1 VKHNHFLI
9 GVTMTLA
16 TTTLEKTDITSPE
29 FRANPFPIFKRW
41 RDHQPVVPVKVLGS
55 RAWLITRYDDVEAVL
70 KDERL
75 VKNKLNARDP
85 NKKYRDMPLPGF
97 VKPLQTN
104 ILDQDAPDH
113 TRLRSLVHQAFLPR
127 LMAQMQTRVH
137 DLSHE
142 LIDRAQAKGEMDL
155 VRDFAVEIPL
165 VVICDMLGVPEKDRN
180 KFHVW
185 SKAMTNVG
193 KPIDAILA
201 MPSIYGMVQYLRR
214 LFRHYRENPGDNL
227 ATMLVKAES
236 ENSSLSEDELIGMA
250 GILLSAGHETT
261 SGLIGNGVLAL
272 LNNPD
277 QLERLKTEPAL
288 MKSAVEE
295 LVRFAPP
302 VLMGTSRYA
311 REDMTIA
318 GTQISQGDAVYAMIG
333 SANHDERKFD
343 QPETLML
350 DRSNNKHLG
359 FGQGIH
365 YCIGAPLARL
375 EASTAFEVLF
385 ERLPNLRLA
394 VKPEELRWAS
404 SLVPRGLQS
413 MPVKF

>member
-1 VKHNHFLI
+1 
-9 GVTMTLA
+9 MTLA
-16 TTTLEKTDITSPE
+16 TATLDPTDITTGA
-29 FRANPFPIFKRW
+29 FRADPFPKFKRW
-41 RDHQPVVPVKVLGS
+41 RDEQPVVPVKVMGG
-55 RAWLITRYDDVEAVL
+55 RAWLLTRYDDVELGL

-75 VKNKLNARDP
+75 VKNKANARDP
-85 NKKYRDMPLPGF
+85 NKPQRGVPMPGF
-97 VKPLQTN
+97 VKALQTN
-104 ILDQDAPDH
+104 VLDMDPPDH
-113 TRLRSLVHQAFLPR
+113 TRLRGLVHQAFLPR
-127 LMAQMQTRVH
+127 IMAQMQTRVH

-142 LIDRAQAKGEMDL
+142 LIDKAQKKGEMDL

-165 VVICDMLGVPEKDRN
+165 VVICDMLGVPEKDRD
-180 KFHVW
+180 KFHDW
-185 SKAMTNVG
+185 SNAMTNVG

-201 MPSIYGMVQYLRR
+201 MPNMYTMVKYLRK
-214 LFRHYRENPGDNL
+214 LFQGYREHPGDNL
-227 ATMLVKAES
+227 ASLLVKAEA
-236 ENSSLSEDELIGMA
+236 ENSSLSEDELVGMA
-250 GILLSAGHETT
+250 AILLSAGHETT

-272 LNNPD
+272 FENPD
-277 QLERLKTEPAL
+277 QLERIKTEPAI

-302 VLMGTSRYA
+302 VVMATPRYA
-311 REDMTIA
+311 REDYEIS
-318 GTQISQGDAVYAMIG
+318 GTQISQGDTVFAMIG

-343 QPETLML
+343 QPEKLML
-350 DRSNNKHLG
+350 DRTNNKHLG

-375 EASTAFEVLF
+375 EASVAFQVLF

-404 SLVPRGLQS
+404 GLVPRGLQS

>member
-1 VKHNHFLI
+1 
-9 GVTMTLA
+9 MTLA
-16 TTTLEKTDITSPE
+16 TATLDPTDITTGA
-29 FRANPFPIFKRW
+29 FRADPFPKFKRW
-41 RDHQPVVPVKVLGS
+41 RDEQPVVPVKVMGG
-55 RAWLITRYDDVEAVL
+55 RAWLLTRYDDVELGL

-75 VKNKLNARDP
+75 VKNRANARDP
-85 NKKYRDMPLPGF
+85 NKPQRGVPMPGF
-97 VKPLQTN
+97 VKALQTN
-104 ILDQDAPDH
+104 VLDMDPPDH
-113 TRLRSLVHQAFLPR
+113 TRLRGLVHQAFLPR
-127 LMAQMQTRVH
+127 IMAQMQTRVH

-142 LIDRAQAKGEMDL
+142 LIDKAQKKGEMDL

-165 VVICDMLGVPEKDRN
+165 VVICDMLGVPEKDRD
-180 KFHVW
+180 KFHDW
-185 SKAMTNVG
+185 SNAMTNVG

-201 MPSIYGMVQYLRR
+201 MPNMYTMVKYLRK
-214 LFRHYRENPGDNL
+214 LFQGYREHPGDNL
-227 ATMLVKAES
+227 ASLLVKAEA
-236 ENSSLSEDELIGMA
+236 ENSSLSEDELVGMA
-250 GILLSAGHETT
+250 AILLSAGHETT

-272 LNNPD
+272 FENPD
-277 QLERLKTEPAL
+277 QLERIKTEPAI

-302 VLMGTSRYA
+302 VVMATPRYA
-311 REDMTIA
+311 REDYEIS
-318 GTQISQGDAVYAMIG
+318 GTQISQGDTVYAMIG

-343 QPETLML
+343 QPEKLML
-350 DRSNNKHLG
+350 DRTNNKHLG

-375 EASTAFEVLF
+375 EASVAFQVLF

-404 SLVPRGLQS
+404 GLVPRGLQS

>member
-1 VKHNHFLI
+1 MI
-9 GVTMTLA
+9 
-16 TTTLEKTDITSPE
+16 TLEKTDITSSA
-29 FRANPFPIFKRW
+29 FRADPFPTFKRW
-41 RDHQPVVPVKVLGS
+41 RDERPVVPVKLMGG
-55 RAWLITRYDDVEAVL
+55 RAWLLTRYEDVELGL

-75 VKNKLNARDP
+75 VKNKVNARDS
-85 NKKYRDMPLPGF
+85 NKSYRDMPLPGF

-104 ILDQDAPDH
+104 ILDQDPPDH

-137 DLSHE
+137 DLAHE
-142 LIDRAQAKGEMDL
+142 LIDTAQKKGEMDL

-165 VVICDMLGVPEKDRN
+165 VVICDMLGVPEKDRD

-185 SKAMTNVG
+185 SKAMTNGG

-201 MPSIYGMVQYLRR
+201 MPSMYSMVQYLRR
-214 LFRHYRENPGDNL
+214 LFRQYREHPSDNL
-227 ATMLVKAES
+227 ATTLVKAET

-272 LNNPD
+272 LTNPE
-277 QLERLKTEPAL
+277 QLERLKTEPDL
-288 MKSAVEE
+288 MKPAVEE
-295 LVRFAPP
+295 LVRFAPQ
-302 VLMGTSRYA
+302 VLMATPRYA
-311 REDMTIA
+311 REDITIA
-318 GTQISQGDAVYAMIG
+318 GTQIPQGDAVYAMIG
-333 SANHDERKFD
+333 SANHDERKFEN
-343 QPETLML
+343 PEKLML

-375 EASTAFEVLF
+375 EASVAFQVLF

-394 VKPEELRWAS
+394 VKPEEIRWNS
-404 SLVPRGLQS
+404 GLVPRGAKAI
-413 MPVKF
+413 PVKF

>member
-1 VKHNHFLI
+1 
-9 GVTMTLA
+9 
-16 TTTLEKTDITSPE
+16 
-29 FRANPFPIFKRW
+29 
-41 RDHQPVVPVKVLGS
+41 
-55 RAWLITRYDDVEAVL
+55 
-70 KDERL
+70 
-75 VKNKLNARDP
+75 
-85 NKKYRDMPLPGF
+85 
-97 VKPLQTN
+97 
-104 ILDQDAPDH
+104 
-113 TRLRSLVHQAFLPR
+113 

-142 LIDRAQAKGEMDL
+142 LIDKAQQKGEMDL
-155 VRDFAVEIPL
+155 IRDFAVEIPL
-165 VVICDMLGVPEKDRN
+165 VVICDMLGVPEKDRD

-193 KPIDAILA
+193 KPMDAIMA
-201 MPSIYGMVQYLRR
+201 MPSIYSMVQYLRR

-227 ATMLVKAES
+227 ATMLVKAET

-288 MKSAVEE
+288 MKPAVEE

-302 VLMGTSRYA
+302 VVMATSRYA
-311 REDMTIA
+311 REDYEIS
-318 GTQISQGDAVYAMIG
+318 GTRISQGDTVYAMIG
-333 SANHDERKFD
+333 SANHDERKFE
-343 QPETLML
+343 QPEQLML

-375 EASTAFEVLF
+375 EASVAFQVLF

-404 SLVPRGLQS
+404 SLVPRGLTS